1 MTYLTKDNDCIKMVY
16 SDIVIREPSKRA
28 VCSGSFFVGE
38 RNMRKTKKSS
48 HALDK
53 YIIFCLVFLVLY
65 TIANTVIFAL
75 TGQEAKVL
83 DTLVYAAFSGEMLYC
98 FLIKKFKLHEEAKIV
113 LGKKKET
120 ENIDDYE

>member
-1 MTYLTKDNDCIKMVY
+1 
-16 SDIVIREPSKRA
+16 
-28 VCSGSFFVGE
+28 
-38 RNMRKTKKSS
+38 MRKSKKLNT
-48 HALDK
+48 LDK
-53 YIIFCLVFLVLY
+53 YIIFCLVFLVMY
-65 TIANTVIFAL
+65 TIAHTVIFAI
-75 TGQEAKVL
+75 TGLEAKVL